1 MKRGSILF
9 LKAVVVLIGLIALA
23 ICLLGLPGMA
33 ARDAAKHPETAYLQY
48 PFLIGAYMIAA
59 PFFMAL
65 YEAFRIL
72 GYIDQ
77 NRFFSLD
84 AVNTLKRIKYCAIIA
99 GVFLTLSAIS
109 VALFLK
115 DDRAGVVAMGIYT
128 TFASMIVAAGVA
140 VAQKLLQNAVDIK
153 SENDLTV

>member
-1 MKRGSILF
+1 MKRGSTLF
-9 LKAVVVLIGLIALA
+9 LKAVVILIGLIVLA
-23 ICLLGLPGMA
+23 VCLLGLPGMA

-59 PFFMAL
+59 PFFFAL
-65 YEAFRIL
+65 YQAFRIL

-84 AVNTLKRIKYCAIIA
+84 AVNALKRIKYCAIIA
-99 GVFLTLSAIS
+99 GVFLTLSTIS

-115 DDRAGVVAMGIYT
+115 GDRAGVVAMGIYT
-128 TFASMIVAAGVA
+128 TFASMVVATGVA

>member
-1 MKRGSILF
+1 MKRGSTLF
-9 LKAVVVLIGLIALA
+9 LRAVVGLIGLIALA
-23 ICLLGLPGMA
+23 VCLLWLPGMA

-59 PFFMAL
+59 PFFFAL
-65 YEAFRIL
+65 YQAFRIL

-77 NRFFSLD
+77 NMFFSLD
-84 AVNTLKRIKYCAIIA
+84 AVNALKRIKYCAIIA
-99 GVFLTLSAIS
+99 GVFLALSAIS

-115 DDRAGVVAMGIYT
+115 GDRVGVVAMGIYT
-128 TFASMIVAAGVA
+128 TFASMVVATGMA
-140 VAQKLLQNAVDIK
+140 VAQKLLQNAVDMK